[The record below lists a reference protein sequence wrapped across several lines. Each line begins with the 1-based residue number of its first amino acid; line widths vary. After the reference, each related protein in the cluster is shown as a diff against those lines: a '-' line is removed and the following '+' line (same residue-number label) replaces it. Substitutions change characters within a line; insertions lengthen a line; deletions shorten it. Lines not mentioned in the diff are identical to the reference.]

1 MRRRIKTSSSGVKI
15 EMAGAGFGGQQQASR
30 APLSS
35 NADQMHPFS
44 SSVRGKSG
52 NAARVAPL
60 LASVRSFDWHSV
72 ARGIWRS
79 GIDVA
84 LAVRKGALRRL
95 QR

>member
-30 APLSS
+30 SPLSS

-52 NAARVAPL
+52 NAARVARCWLLCAPL
-60 LASVRSFDWHSV
+60 IGIP
-72 ARGIWRS
+72 ARAIWRS

-84 LAVRKGALRRL
+84 LAVRGGALRRL